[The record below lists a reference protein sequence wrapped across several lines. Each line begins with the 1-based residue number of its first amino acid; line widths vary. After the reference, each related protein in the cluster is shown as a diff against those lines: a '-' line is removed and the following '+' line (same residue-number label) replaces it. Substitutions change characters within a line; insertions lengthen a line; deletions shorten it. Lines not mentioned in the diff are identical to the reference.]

1 MSTKGILVSILVVMI
16 LGVVGYELY
25 DYIPHTLVKNN
36 YKHMEF
42 FPVPPYSFVQQEII
56 DEGTFTLPFLPSGMA
71 FSLDTNT
78 FQSKREVEEIEDGK
92 KYKGIDLED
101 LTVIELRFKNIEFL
115 SLRIGFYSPMRG
127 KVIESSSLA
136 I

>member
-1 MSTKGILVSILVVMI
+1 MSIKKILLSILVVVI

-25 DYIPHTLVKNN
+25 DYLPHILVKSS
-36 YKHMEF
+36 YRYMEF
-42 FPVPPYSFVQQEII
+42 FPVPPYSFAQQEII
-56 DEGTFTLPFLPSGMA
+56 DEGTFTLPFLPPETA

-78 FQSKREVEEIEDGK
+78 FQLKREIEEMEDGK

-101 LTVIELRFKNIEFL
+101 LTVVELRFKNIEFL
-115 SLRIGFYSPMRG
+115 SLRIGLYSPTRG
-127 KVIESSSLA
+127 TVIESSSLA